1 MTDYTESELAQ
12 AWAPSFMPPPRTPPS
27 PGLSHVHSS
36 ERCEHEPAGDEI
48 HWLCGMHPVYTNAA
62 TARAM
67 SDHIE
72 VKVGWTF
79 LRGDGSSVVIDGVL
93 KRLADGILAMGPYD
107 ENTTAGQ
114 QIVNAVWDANRTR
127 AVLFAAGL
135 LADVETAVAV
145 EDANAMPGEPGDVSS
160 EPSIDALLFETMA
173 PLLGDP
179 VFVLSMLMHGIP
191 EAVEHDAEIEHSIG
205 RPPKLR
211 LVFGDHEY
219 RVTISRTLG
228 GDRDGG
234 ADS

>member
-1 MTDYTESELAQ
+1 MTDYTESELAR
-12 AWAPSFMPPPRTPPS
+12 AWSPPIPHRPTNT
-27 PGLSHVHSS
+27 HVHSTD
-36 ERCEHEPAGDEI
+36 RCEHEQAGDEI

-62 TARAM
+62 TGRAV
-67 SDHIE
+67 DERIE

-79 LRGDGSSVVIDGVL
+79 LRSDGSSVVVDGVL
-93 KRLADGILAMGPYD
+93 KRLADGILAMDPYD
-107 ENTTAGQ
+107 EYTTAGQ
-114 QIVNAVWDANRTR
+114 QIVNAVWDAQRTR
-127 AVLFAAGL
+127 AVLVAAGL

-145 EDANAMPGEPGDVSS
+145 EDANAMPGEPGDVSGD

-173 PLLGDP
+173 PLLADP

-191 EAVEHDAEIEHSIG
+191 EAVEHDAEIESTIG

-211 LVFGDHEY
+211 LVFGDREY
-219 RVTISRTLG
+219 RVTISRIWG